1 MLRKQKPLIILTVIC
16 TVFLLCLSAS
26 HGIISADETLPAE
39 TEEKAVIDSRTDK
52 LLRAMG
58 DYLKSSEQ
66 FSFHAEISFDDLIS
80 RGQKIQYAFT
90 SDIAVHRPDRVYAER
105 RTDLGRKRFWYDG
118 KNMTLMDVT
127 LGVYATEPVPA
138 DIDAAMDY
146 LMKKYG
152 FSPPLV
158 DFVYQDPYRTLIEN
172 VESGFYV
179 GLHRI
184 SGIRCHHLAF
194 VQKDIDWQIWVEDG
208 KQIVPRK
215 FVITYKTM
223 PESPQFSAV
232 LSEWDLDAHLPDALF
247 NIDLTFTDNFEKVEF
262 MTVSDDVPNESK
274 PKDKE

>member
-16 TVFLLCLSAS
+16 TVFLLCLPAS
-26 HGIISADETLPAE
+26 HCIISADETLPAG
-39 TEEKAVIDSRTDK
+39 TEEKSVIDSRTDK

-66 FSFHAEISFDDLIS
+66 FNFHAEINFDDLIS
-80 RGQKIQYAFT
+80 SGQKIQYAFT
-90 SDIAVHRPDRVYAER
+90 SDIAVHRPDRVYVER
-105 RTDLGRKRFWYDG
+105 RTDLGGKRFWYDG

-158 DFVYQDPYRTLIEN
+158 DFVYQDPYRILIEN
-172 VESGFYV
+172 VKSGFYV
-179 GLHRI
+179 GLHSI

-194 VQKDIDWQIWVEDG
+194 VQKDIDWQIWIEDG

-247 NIDLTFTDNFEKVEF
+247 NINLTFTDNFEKIEF

-274 PKDKE
+274 PKDKK